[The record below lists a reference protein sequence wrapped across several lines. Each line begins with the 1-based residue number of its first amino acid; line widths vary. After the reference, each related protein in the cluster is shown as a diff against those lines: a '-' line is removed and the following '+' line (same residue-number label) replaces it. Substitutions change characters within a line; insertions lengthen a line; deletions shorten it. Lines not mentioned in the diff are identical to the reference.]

1 VIDGPLST
9 VSRQLFILGPMQE
22 ETFALI
28 QALVPIA
35 WADGDFAVKEK
46 EMLDA
51 LLDAYEATPEEK
63 KKLQDYAQEKRTLD
77 DINLQDLSAASRR
90 VLLQHAVLLSFADGE
105 QHVAESKLIAELA
118 TKLRVPEDEAKAV
131 VTEAEA
137 RAKKS
142 LNLLG

>member
-1 VIDGPLST
+1 
-9 VSRQLFILGPMQE
+9 MQE

-35 WADGDFAVKEK
+35 WADGDFAAKEK

-51 LLDAYEATPEEK
+51 LLEAYEATPDEK
-63 KKLQDYAQEKRTLD
+63 KKLQDYAKEKRTLD

-105 QHVAESKLIAELA
+105 QHASESKLIHELA
-118 TKLRVPEDEAKAV
+118 AKLRIPEDEAKAV
-131 VTEAEA
+131 ITEAEA
-137 RAKKS
+137 RAKKH
-142 LNLLG
+142 LNLLA

>member
-1 VIDGPLST
+1 
-9 VSRQLFILGPMQE
+9 MQE

-35 WADGDFAVKEK
+35 WADGEYAAKEK

-63 KKLQDYAQEKRTLD
+63 AKLQDYAKEKRTLE

-90 VLLQHAVLLSFADGE
+90 VVLQHAVLLSFADGE
-105 QHVAESKLIAELA
+105 QHATESKLIGELA
-118 TKLRVPEDEAKAV
+118 VKLRIPEDEAKAV
-131 VTEAEA
+131 ITEAEA
-137 RAKKS
+137 RAKKH
-142 LNLLG
+142 LDLLG

>member
-1 VIDGPLST
+1 
-9 VSRQLFILGPMQE
+9 MQE

-35 WADGDFAVKEK
+35 WADGDFAAKEK

-51 LLDAYEATPEEK
+51 LLDAYEASPDEK
-63 KKLQDYAQEKRTLD
+63 KKLQDYAAEKRTLD

-105 QHVAESKLIAELA
+105 QHPEESKLIQALA
-118 TKLRVPEDEAKAV
+118 IKLRIPEDEAKAV
-131 VTEAEA
+131 ITEAEA
-137 RAKKS
+137 RAKKN
-142 LNLLG
+142 LNLLGS